1 MRTFIGLVVAVVVF
15 TAIGA
20 SLFFGVGPLPGQA
33 RCEATVGGRTV
44 ELDTEQAEN
53 VALMAAIGVERG
65 LPARAVTIA
74 IATARQ
80 ESKWRNLDYGDRDSL
95 GLFQQRPSQ
104 GWGTEAQVQRPTYA
118 INAFYDALVEVPG
131 YTELPITVAAQTV
144 QRSAFPD
151 AYGLHE
157 ADSRVLASA
166 LTGYSPARFTCTVR
180 RAFEEDL
187 SDRLNDA
194 GLTPAAARVRRNVER
209 AFGDQSL
216 GGFAPGGVTTGHQ
229 PGSAHY
235 EGRAVDIFFR
245 PVGDP
250 VQNREGWAVAQYL
263 VAQAERLKIE
273 TVIFDERIWTA
284 RRSSQGWRDYDV
296 SASRSGDRDI
306 LLHRDHVH
314 VDVAD

>member
-1 MRTFIGLVVAVVVF
+1 MRTLVGLVIAVLVF
-15 TAIGA
+15 TAIGV
-20 SLFFGVGPLPGQA
+20 SLFTGVGPLPGPQ
-33 RCEATVGGRTV
+33 RCEATVQGRTV
-44 ELDTEQAEN
+44 TLDTEQAEN
-53 VALMAAIGVERG
+53 VALIAAIGVERD

-104 GWGTEAQVQRPTYA
+104 GWGTAAQVQRPRYA
-118 INAFYDALVEVPG
+118 INAFYDELVQVPG
-131 YTELPITVAAQTV
+131 YRDLPITAAAQEV

-157 ADSRVLASA
+157 EDSRVLASA

-180 RAFEEDL
+180 RAFDDDL
-187 SDRLNDA
+187 SDRLNPA
-194 GLTPAAARVRRNVER
+194 GLTPAAARVRRNVT
-209 AFGDQSL
+209 AVFGDLPL
-216 GGFAPGGVTTGHQ
+216 GGFAPGGISTGHQ

-245 PVGDP
+245 PIGGA
-250 VQNREGWAVAQYL
+250 QTREGWAVAQYL
-263 VAQAERLKIE
+263 VAQADRLKIE

-284 RRSSQGWRDYDV
+284 RRSSQGWRPYTV
-296 SASRSGDRDI
+296 SSSRSGDRDV

-314 VDVAD
+314 VDVID

>member
-1 MRTFIGLVVAVVVF
+1 MVVAAVVFAGIGLSIF
-15 TAIGA
+15 Y
-20 SLFFGVGPLPGQA
+20 GVGPLPDPA

-53 VALMAAIGVERG
+53 VALIAAIGVERD

-95 GLFQQRPSQ
+95 GMFQQRPSQ
-104 GWGTEAQVQRPTYA
+104 GWGTEAQVQRPRYA
-118 INAFYDALVEVPG
+118 INAFYDALEQVPG
-131 YTELPITVAAQTV
+131 YTDLEITVAAQEV

-151 AYGLHE
+151 AYGQHE
-157 ADSRVLASA
+157 EDSRVLASA
-166 LTGYSPARFTCTVR
+166 LTGYSPARFSCTVR

-187 SDRLNDA
+187 SDRLNPA
-194 GLTPAAARVRRNVER
+194 GLTPAAARVRRDVTR
-209 AFGDQSL
+209 TFGELPL
-216 GGFAPGGVTTGHQ
+216 GGFAPGGVSTGHI

-245 PVGDP
+245 PVGDEAL
-250 VQNREGWAVAQYL
+250 NREGWAVAQYL
-263 VAQAERLKIE
+263 VAHAERLKVE

-284 RRSSQGWRDYDV
+284 ARSGSGWRDYEV
-296 SASRSGDRDI
+296 SSLRPGDRDI

-314 VDVAD
+314 VDVVD